1 MNDNRPALCASLCC
15 IVTAETPNN
24 DGLFSSALKIEI
36 TNNLNKSNVYEYG
49 VYMTG
54 RLTIYRLFFAIV
66 IVLFGGVYNHGRA
79 ALLFGFDRQLPADR
93 VPQPHNPVKYLDK
106 YSPTLLHNFLL

>member
-24 DGLFSSALKIEI
+24 DGLFSSDLKIEI

-49 VYMTG
+49 VYMT
-54 RLTIYRLFFAIV
+54 
-66 IVLFGGVYNHGRA
+66 
-79 ALLFGFDRQLPADR
+79 D
-93 VPQPHNPVKYLDK
+93 
-106 YSPTLLHNFLL
+106 

>member
-24 DGLFSSALKIEI
+24 DGLFSSNPKIDKS
-36 TNNLNKSNVYEYG
+36 NNQNKSNVYEHG
-49 VYMTG
+49 VYRAKKINFIRM
-54 RLTIYRLFFAIV
+54 FFAIV
-66 IVLFGGVYNHGRA
+66 IVILGGVYTHGRV

-93 VPQPHNPVKYLDK
+93 VP
-106 YSPTLLHNFLL
+106 

>member
-1 MNDNRPALCASLCC
+1 MLYKKGGYQLLDNRHALCASLCC

-49 VYMTG
+49 VYMT
-54 RLTIYRLFFAIV
+54 
-66 IVLFGGVYNHGRA
+66 
-79 ALLFGFDRQLPADR
+79 D
-93 VPQPHNPVKYLDK
+93 
-106 YSPTLLHNFLL
+106 